1 MSEVVFFSANKKA
14 VAVGKYGL
22 CNAKTEEG
30 LLIMGYKDEGNGSLL
45 TLYRHT
51 CVFFAAIRLHFVSFC
66 FYRIQEKK
74 G

>member
-51 CVFFAAIRLHFVSFC
+51 CVFFATIRCAFC
-66 FYRIQEKK
+66 FLLFLSYTRKK
-74 G
+74 R